1 MANYSDIPPFND
13 KETLFVIGN
22 GFDLFH
28 GLSTKYN
35 HFYLWLKNSGYT
47 EFTENMSKVFY
58 ELNDDTNMW
67 ADFERSLSK
76 VDIDLLHENYID
88 LYPNAE
94 KDVVVNTIEPT
105 IRLIPKM
112 LRKWIGS
119 ISLDNTTSK
128 IPLSKEAHF
137 LNFNYTLTLETV
149 YDVPHHRVC
158 HIHNSLDS
166 NQNLIVGC
174 DKAPVDFSILDKKE
188 TDMTQTKVRHEAIIT
203 LEKVIKDT
211 KGAYDAHKS
220 FFEDLSQIK
229 SVIVIGHSLSEID
242 KYYFKKLLAIVP
254 NEAEWFVSCYSISEY
269 DTLFNNSLRLGI
281 PNAKIF
287 ELYN

>member
-1 MANYSDIPPFND
+1 MTYYSEAPSFND
-13 KETLFVIGN
+13 KDTLFVIGN

-35 HFYLWLKNSGYT
+35 HFYLWLKNNGYT

-76 VDIDLLHENYID
+76 VDIDLLHEIYID

-105 IRLIPKM
+105 IRLIPEM

-119 ISLDNTTSK
+119 ISLDNVK
-128 IPLSKEAHF
+128 PQIPISKEAHF
-137 LNFNYTLTLETV
+137 LNFNYTMTLETV
-149 YDVPHHRVC
+149 YDVPHNRVC

-174 DKAPVDFSILDKKE
+174 DKAPVDFNILDKKE

-203 LEKVIKDT
+203 LERVIKDT

-220 FFEDLSQIK
+220 FFENLRHIK
-229 SVIVIGHSLSEID
+229 KVIVLGHSLSEID
-242 KYYFKKLLAIVP
+242 RFYFKKLLTIVP
-254 NEAEWFVSCYSISEY
+254 NETKWFVSCYSISERN
-269 DTLFNNSLRLGI
+269 TLFNNSVKLGI
-281 PNAKIF
+281 PDAHIF
-287 ELYN
+287 EFYN